1 METVPNTPRIELPR
15 PAIIALIGLALLA
28 LTFVITKAGD
38 SASTSVP
45 SVDTGGADTTTGTSP
60 SDTTSDTTTTPATTE
75 TTPAQPKVEASAG
88 LPRAV
93 AQAIDSNKVVVLFFY
108 EPAGADDQATRAAV
122 RTARSEGGSRVRVFQ
137 DVVARISDYRRVVG
151 SLGISQTPAMVIV
164 DRKRTARI
172 LEGYLDSG
180 TIKQSVR
187 DAL

>member
-1 METVPNTPRIELPR
+1 MPNTPRIELPR
-15 PAIIALIGLALLA
+15 PAIIALIGVALLA

-38 SASTSVP
+38 SATTSTP
-45 SVDTGGADTTTGTSP
+45 SVDTGGADTTTSTSP
-60 SDTTSDTTTTPATTE
+60 SDTTPTDTSTTATTATE
-75 TTPAQPKVEASAG
+75 TTPAQPKVVASAG

-93 AQAIDSNKVVVLFFY
+93 AQALDANKVVVLFFY

-122 RTARSEGGSRVRVFQ
+122 RTARSEGGGRVRVFQ
-137 DVVARISDYRRVVG
+137 DVVAHISDYRRVVG
-151 SLGISQTPAMVIV
+151 SLGISQTPAMVII

>member
-1 METVPNTPRIELPR
+1 MPNTPRIELPR
-15 PAIIALIGLALLA
+15 PAIIAALGVLLLA

-38 SASTSVP
+38 AGSTASEPADNGSA
-45 SVDTGGADTTTGTSP
+45 DITTATTP
-60 SDTTSDTTTTPATTE
+60 SDTTDTSTTPTE
-75 TTPAQPKVEASAG
+75 TTPAQPKVVASAG

-122 RTARSEGGSRVRVFQ
+122 RTARSEGGARVRVFQ
-137 DVVARISDYRRVVG
+137 DVVAQISDYRRVVG

-164 DRKRTARI
+164 DRDRTARI
-172 LEGYLDSG
+172 LEGYLDAG
-180 TIKQSVR
+180 TIRQSVR

>member
-1 METVPNTPRIELPR
+1 VL
-15 PAIIALIGLALLA
+15 LLA

-38 SASTSVP
+38 SGTTASLP
-45 SVDTGGADTTTGTSP
+45 ADTGSADTTTATSP
-60 SDTTSDTTTTPATTE
+60 SDTTPTDTATTATE
-75 TTPAQPKVEASAG
+75 TTPAQPKVVASAG

-93 AQAIDSNKVVVLFFY
+93 AQAIDANKVVVLFFY

-122 RTARSEGGSRVRVFQ
+122 RTARSEGGGRVRVFQ
-137 DVVARISDYRRVVG
+137 DVVAHISDYRRVVG

-180 TIKQSVR
+180 TIRQSLR

>member
-1 METVPNTPRIELPR
+1 MPNTPRIELPR
-15 PAIIALIGLALLA
+15 PAIIAALGLLLLA

-38 SASTSVP
+38 TGGTSAPAT
-45 SVDTGGADTTTGTSP
+45 DTGNPADTSTAAAPT
-60 SDTTSDTTTTPATTE
+60 DTTTTTTPKPV
-75 TTPAQPKVEASAG
+75 TPAQPKVVASAG

-93 AQAIDSNKVVVLFFY
+93 AQAMDSNKVVVLFFY
-108 EPAGADDQATRAAV
+108 EPAGADDQATRAAI
-122 RTARSEGGSRVRVFQ
+122 RTARSEGGGRVRVFQ
-137 DVVARISDYRRVVG
+137 DVVAHISDYRRVVG

-180 TIKQSVR
+180 TIRQSVR